1 MHGSLYY
8 VSLFSNDASYDKLQ
22 IIIII
27 IIGYNAQHNYKNKQA
42 FVVGTCILYYYVN

>member
-8 VSLFSNDASYDKLQ
+8 VSLFSNDASYDKLE
-22 IIIII
+22 IIII

-42 FVVGTCILYYYVN
+42 FYNFL